1 MLKMLNRIFRYFV
14 ATKDQVIAK
23 QIKDR
28 HKRSTSSPGSE
39 ALNRWRGPGL

>member
-1 MLKMLNRIFRYFV
+1 MLKMLNRIFRFFMP
-14 ATKDQVIAK
+14 TKDQVIAK

-28 HKRSTSSPGSE
+28 HKHSASSPGSE